1 MTTNSPPD
9 WSVFEARCADLKRR
23 AAATS
28 GDVSLIAQAAALRDE
43 IRTATV
49 AAGEAASDGNG
60 ALSLERRAG
69 PVIDVALLAK
79 AEAVRRHLIL
89 DSVPVP
95 DAAPRKIA
103 EIAEALQ
110 GRVISPVLFQETQAK
125 LAEFRRESTTVRDDV
140 RRREEEI
147 AALRRTHELLAA
159 HSELLD
165 ALQGRDTLE

>member
-9 WSVFEARCADLKRR
+9 WSIFEARCADLKRR
-23 AAATS
+23 AATAA
-28 GDVSLIAQAAALRDE
+28 GDMSLIAQATALRDE
-43 IRTATV
+43 LRTAT
-49 AAGEAASDGNG
+49 GGAASDGNG

-69 PVIDVALLAK
+69 PVIDVVLLAK

-110 GRVISPVLFQETQAK
+110 GRVISPVLIQETQAK

-147 AALRRTHELLAA
+147 AALRRTQELLAA